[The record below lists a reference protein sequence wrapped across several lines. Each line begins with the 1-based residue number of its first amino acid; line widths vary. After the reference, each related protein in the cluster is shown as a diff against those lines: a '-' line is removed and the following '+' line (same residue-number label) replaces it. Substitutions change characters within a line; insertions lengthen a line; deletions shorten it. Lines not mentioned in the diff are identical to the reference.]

1 MNKAEI
7 LVVGVVYNTYP
18 ETLRYLD
25 SFIIPD
31 TGNITLVLVD
41 NSSCEKPQGFMEKI
55 NSYPFLDYIETGNN
69 PGYFGGAR
77 VGIEH
82 YLSRHATYPEWVLV
96 TNVDIVFEPRF
107 FTRLS
112 ELAADETLGVV
123 APSII
128 SDKWKTDY
136 NPGLM
141 VRYSGGRLKFYHL
154 LYSSVVLH
162 NLFLIAAYT
171 KMWLAK
177 IFREKRE
184 VAEGKGSRNK
194 KMYASHGSCMI
205 FNRNYFSRGGDLD
218 LPNFLYGEEIH
229 VAEHALRAGLAIE
242 YHPELV
248 IHDFEHASTGFFV
261 TSATNRFNRQAVRAI
276 LDRYYR

>member
-1 MNKAEI
+1 MNKVEI

-25 SFIIPD
+25 SFIIPN

-41 NSSCEKPQGFMEKI
+41 NSTCEKPQGFMEKI
-55 NSYPFLDYIETGNN
+55 STYPFLDYIETGSN

-82 YLSRHATYPEWVLV
+82 YLARNATYPEWVLV
-96 TNVDIVFEPRF
+96 TNVDIVFENRF

-136 NPGLM
+136 NPSLM
-141 VRYSGGRLKFYHL
+141 ARYSGGRLQFYHL

-171 KMWLAK
+171 KMWLVRV
-177 IFREKRE
+177 FRKNRE
-184 VAEGKGSRNK
+184 VAEGKGSGNK

-205 FNRNYFSRGGDLD
+205 FNRNYFSHGGNLD

-229 VAEHALRAGLAIE
+229 VAEHALQAGLAIV

-248 IHDFEHASTGFFV
+248 IYDFEHASTGFFV
-261 TSATNRFNRQAVRAI
+261 TSATNRFNRQAIRII
-276 LDRYYR
+276 LDRYYS